1 LTDCSLLPTNAQ
13 HRRNSGNLR
22 NQRNLRLKKN
32 SNRMNTELAIANF
45 VDQHHSEQIE
55 FLREI
60 VRVPSDTPPGNNTPA
75 AEKSAELLTKKGFNV
90 ERFVVP
96 ADRVRDYGMQS
107 ITNLI
112 VRQKFG
118 AGTGPTIALNA
129 HGDVVPPGDG
139 WSFDPYGG
147 EIKDGRMYARG
158 VAVSKSD
165 IASFTYAIEALKA
178 AEKAGAKLNGT
189 VELHLTYDE
198 EFGGLLGPGYLLEQK
213 ATKPDYVIGASFS
226 YAIVTAHNGCLQ
238 FEVTVH
244 GTATHGSMP
253 ETGHDAL
260 QATNAILN
268 AIYGK
273 LPDLQKIKSN
283 VAGIGSPTMIVGQIS
298 GGTNTNVVPGKVV
311 FKMDRRM
318 VPEENPAEVEAQV
331 RAIIEGAV
339 AGRTGIRM
347 EIKRLLLANAL
358 KPLPGNAKLVGALQ
372 KHGERVFGEPIPAV
386 GVPLYTDARLY
397 GEAGIPV
404 VLYGAGPRTVP
415 ESNAKRADE
424 NLVLEDLRK
433 ATQVVACAVAELL
446 S

>member
-1 LTDCSLLPTNAQ
+1 MNA
-13 HRRNSGNLR
+13 HD
-22 NQRNLRLKKN
+22 
-32 SNRMNTELAIANF
+32 TIAPY
-45 VDQHHSEQIE
+45 VDAHHAQQIE
-55 FLREI
+55 FLRQI
-60 VRVPSDTPPGNNTPA
+60 VRVPSDTPTGNNNPP
-75 AEKSAELLTKKGFNV
+75 AEKAAELLTAKGYTV
-90 ERFVVP
+90 ERFAVP
-96 ADRVRDYGMQS
+96 DDRVRDYGMVS
-107 ITNLI
+107 VTNLI
-112 VRQKFG
+112 VRHKFG
-118 AGTGPTIALNA
+118 NGGPTVALNA

-139 WSFDPYGG
+139 WSFDPYDGNV
-147 EIKDGRMYARG
+147 KDGRMYGRG

-165 IASFTYAIEALKA
+165 IASFTFALDALQA

-189 VELHLTYDE
+189 VELHFTYDE
-198 EFGGLLGPGYLLEQK
+198 EFGGLLGPGYLLEIN

-253 ETGHDAL
+253 ETGNDAL
-260 QATNAILN
+260 QAANAILN

-273 LPDLQKIKSN
+273 LPDLGKIKSK
-283 VAGIGSPTMIVGQIS
+283 VVGIGSPTMLVGQIN

-311 FKMDRRM
+311 LKMDRRM
-318 VPEENPAEVEAQV
+318 IPEEYPAEVEAQV
-331 RAIIEGAV
+331 RAMIEGAV
-339 AGRTGIRM
+339 AGRTGIRV
-347 EIKRLLLANAL
+347 EIKRILLANAM
-358 KPLPGNAKLVGALQ
+358 KPVAGQEKLVAALQ
-372 KHGERVFGEPIPAV
+372 KHGERVFGEPIPTI

-397 GEAGIPV
+397 AEAGIPV

-424 NLVLEDLRK
+424 NLLLEDLRK

>member
-1 LTDCSLLPTNAQ
+1 MTIEATLAQ
-13 HRRNSGNLR
+13 FIDS
-22 NQRNLRLKKN
+22 
-32 SNRMNTELAIANF
+32 
-45 VDQHHSEQIE
+45 HHAEQIE
-55 FLREI
+55 FLRQI
-60 VRVPSDTPPGNNTPA
+60 VRVPSDTPPGNNNPP
-75 AEKSAELLTKKGFNV
+75 AEKAAELLTAKGYNV
-90 ERFVVP
+90 ERFAVP
-96 ADRVRDYGMQS
+96 EQRVRDYGMQS

-118 AGTGPTIALNA
+118 TGTGPTIALNA
-129 HGDVVPPGDG
+129 HGDVVPPGEG

-147 EIKDGRMYARG
+147 EVRDGRMYARG

-165 IASFTYAIEALKA
+165 IAGFTFALDALKA
-178 AEKAGAKLNGT
+178 AERAGAKLNGN

-260 QATNAILN
+260 QAANAILN

-273 LPDLQKIKSN
+273 LPDLAKIKSK
-283 VAGIGSPTMIVGQIS
+283 VPGINTPTMLVGQIA

-311 FKMDRRM
+311 MKMDRRLI
-318 VPEENPAEVEAQV
+318 PEENPAEVEAQV
-331 RAIIEGAV
+331 RAMIEGAV
-339 AGRTGIRM
+339 AGRTGIRV
-347 EIKRLLLANAL
+347 EIKRILLANAL
-358 KPLPGNAKLVGALQ
+358 KPLPGNAKLVAALQ
-372 KHGERVFGEPIPAV
+372 KHGERIMGEPIPAI

-424 NLVLEDLRK
+424 NLLLEDLRK
-433 ATQVVACAVAELL
+433 ATQVVACAVADLL

>member
-1 LTDCSLLPTNAQ
+1 MTIES
-13 HRRNSGNLR
+13 
-22 NQRNLRLKKN
+22 
-32 SNRMNTELAIANF
+32 AIAQY
-45 VDQHHSEQIE
+45 VDAHHAEQIE
-55 FLREI
+55 FLRQI
-60 VRVPSDTPPGNNTPA
+60 VRVPSDTPPGNNNPP
-75 AEKSAELLTKKGFNV
+75 AEKAAALLTTRGYSV

-96 ADRVRDYGMQS
+96 EERVRDYGMLS
-107 ITNLI
+107 LTNLI
-112 VRQKFG
+112 VRHKFG
-118 AGTGPTIALNA
+118 SGGPIIALNA

-147 EIKDGRMYARG
+147 EVKDGRMYGRG

-165 IASFTYAIEALKA
+165 IASFTFALEALKA
-178 AEKAGAKLNGT
+178 AEKEGAKLNGT
-189 VELHLTYDE
+189 VELHFTYDE
-198 EFGGLLGPGYLLEQK
+198 EFGGLLGPGYLLEIN

-253 ETGHDAL
+253 ETGDDAL
-260 QATNAILN
+260 QAANAILS

-273 LPDLQKIKSN
+273 LPDLGKIKSK
-283 VAGIGSPTMIVGQIS
+283 VAGINTPTMLVGQII

-318 VPEENPAEVEAQV
+318 IPEEYPAEVEAQV
-331 RAIIEGAV
+331 RALIEGAV
-339 AGRTGIRM
+339 AGRTGIRV
-347 EIKRLLLANAL
+347 EIKRILLANAM
-358 KPLPGNAKLVGALQ
+358 KPVAGQEKLVAALQ

-424 NLVLEDLRK
+424 NLLLEDLRK

-446 S
+446 A

>member
-1 LTDCSLLPTNAQ
+1 
-13 HRRNSGNLR
+13 
-22 NQRNLRLKKN
+22 
-32 SNRMNTELAIANF
+32 MNTQDTLAQYI
-45 VDQHHSEQIE
+45 DTHHAEQIE
-55 FLREI
+55 FLRQI
-60 VRVPSDTPPGNNTPA
+60 VRVPSDTPPGNNNPPA
-75 AEKSAELLTKKGFNV
+75 ERAAELLKAKGYTV
-90 ERFVVP
+90 ERFAVP
-96 ADRVRDYGMQS
+96 DERVRDYGMVS
-107 ITNLI
+107 VTNLI
-112 VRQKFG
+112 VRHKFG
-118 AGTGPTIALNA
+118 SGGPTIALNA

-147 EIKDGRMYARG
+147 EVKDGRMYGRG

-165 IASFTYAIEALKA
+165 VASFTFALDALKA
-178 AEKAGAKLNGT
+178 AEKAGAKFNGT
-189 VELHLTYDE
+189 VELHFTYDE
-198 EFGGLLGPGYLLEQK
+198 EFGGLLGPGYLLEIN

-253 ETGHDAL
+253 ETGDDAL
-260 QATNAILN
+260 QAANAILN

-273 LPDLQKIKSN
+273 LPDLGKIKSK
-283 VAGIGSPTMIVGQIS
+283 VAGINTPTMLVGQIN

-311 FKMDRRM
+311 LKMDRRM
-318 VPEENPAEVEAQV
+318 IPEEYPAEVEAQV
-331 RAIIEGAV
+331 RAMIEGAV
-339 AGRTGIRM
+339 AGRTGIRV
-347 EIKRLLLANAL
+347 EIKRILLANAM
-358 KPLPGNAKLVGALQ
+358 KPVAGQEKLVAALQ

-424 NLVLEDLRK
+424 NLLLEDLRK
-433 ATQVVACAVAELL
+433 ATQVVACAVADLL

>member
-1 LTDCSLLPTNAQ
+1 MTIETTLTQFIDA
-13 HRRNSGNLR
+13 
-22 NQRNLRLKKN
+22 
-32 SNRMNTELAIANF
+32 
-45 VDQHHSEQIE
+45 HHAEQIE
-55 FLREI
+55 FLRQI
-60 VRVPSDTPPGNNTPA
+60 VRVPSDTPPGNNNPPA
-75 AEKSAELLTKKGFNV
+75 QKAAELLTVRGYTV
-90 ERFVVP
+90 ERFAVP
-96 ADRVRDYGMQS
+96 EQRVRDYGMQS

-118 AGTGPTIALNA
+118 PGTGPTIALNA
-129 HGDVVPPGDG
+129 HGDVVPPGEG

-147 EIKDGRMYARG
+147 EVKDGRMYARG

-165 IASFTYAIEALKA
+165 IAGFTFALDALKA
-178 AEKAGAKLNGT
+178 AEKAGAKLNGN

-260 QATNAILN
+260 QAANAILS

-273 LPDLQKIKSN
+273 LPDLAKIKSK
-283 VAGIGSPTMIVGQIS
+283 VPGINTPTMLVGQIA

-311 FKMDRRM
+311 MKMDRRM
-318 VPEENPAEVEAQV
+318 IPEENPAEVEAQV
-331 RAIIEGAV
+331 RAMIEGAV
-339 AGRTGIRM
+339 AGRTGIRV

-358 KPLPGNAKLVGALQ
+358 KPLPGQQRLVAALQ
-372 KHGERVFGEPIPAV
+372 RHGERIMGEPIPAI

-424 NLVLEDLRK
+424 NLLLEDLRR

-446 S
+446 SS

>member
-1 LTDCSLLPTNAQ
+1 MTIES
-13 HRRNSGNLR
+13 
-22 NQRNLRLKKN
+22 
-32 SNRMNTELAIANF
+32 AIAQY
-45 VDQHHSEQIE
+45 VDAHHAEQIE
-55 FLREI
+55 FLRQI
-60 VRVPSDTPPGNNTPA
+60 VRVPSDTPPGNNNPP
-75 AEKSAELLTKKGFNV
+75 AEKAAALLTTRGYSV

-96 ADRVRDYGMQS
+96 EERVRDYGMLS
-107 ITNLI
+107 LTNLI
-112 VRQKFG
+112 VRHKFG
-118 AGTGPTIALNA
+118 SGGPTIALNA

-147 EIKDGRMYARG
+147 EVKDGRMYGRG

-165 IASFTYAIEALKA
+165 IASFTFALEALKA
-178 AEKAGAKLNGT
+178 AEKEGAKLNGT
-189 VELHLTYDE
+189 VELHFTYDE
-198 EFGGLLGPGYLLEQK
+198 EFGGLLGPGYLLEIN

-253 ETGHDAL
+253 ETGDDAL
-260 QATNAILN
+260 QAANAILS

-273 LPDLQKIKSN
+273 LPDLGKIKSK
-283 VAGIGSPTMIVGQIS
+283 VAGINTPTMLVGQII

-318 VPEENPAEVEAQV
+318 IPEEYPAEVEAQV
-331 RAIIEGAV
+331 RALIEGAV
-339 AGRTGIRM
+339 AGRTGIRV
-347 EIKRLLLANAL
+347 EIKRILLANAM
-358 KPLPGNAKLVGALQ
+358 KPVAGQEKLVAALQ

-424 NLVLEDLRK
+424 NLLLEDLRK

-446 S
+446 A

>member
-1 LTDCSLLPTNAQ
+1 MTIDATLAQ
-13 HRRNSGNLR
+13 FID
-22 NQRNLRLKKN
+22 
-32 SNRMNTELAIANF
+32 A
-45 VDQHHSEQIE
+45 HHPEQIE
-55 FLREI
+55 FLRQI
-60 VRVPSDTPPGNNTPA
+60 VRVPSDTPPGNNNPP
-75 AEKSAELLTKKGFNV
+75 AEKAAELLTAKGYTV
-90 ERFVVP
+90 ERFAVP
-96 ADRVRDYGMQS
+96 EQRVRDYGMQS

-129 HGDVVPPGDG
+129 HGDVVPPGEG

-147 EIKDGRMYARG
+147 DVKDGRMYARG

-165 IASFTYAIEALKA
+165 IAGFTFALDALKA
-178 AEKAGAKLNGT
+178 AEMAGARLNGN

-260 QATNAILN
+260 QAANAILN

-273 LPDLQKIKSN
+273 LPDLAKIKSK
-283 VAGIGSPTMIVGQIS
+283 VPGINTPTMLVGQIA

-311 FKMDRRM
+311 MKMDRRLI
-318 VPEENPAEVEAQV
+318 PEENPVEVEAQV
-331 RAIIEGAV
+331 RAMIEGAV
-339 AGRTGIRM
+339 AGRTGIRV
-347 EIKRLLLANAL
+347 EIKRILLANAL
-358 KPLPGNAKLVGALQ
+358 KPLPGNAKLVAALQ
-372 KHGERVFGEPIPAV
+372 KHGERVMGEPIPAI

-424 NLVLEDLRK
+424 NLLLEDLRK
-433 ATQVVACAVAELL
+433 ATQVVACAVADLL

>member
-1 LTDCSLLPTNAQ
+1 MTIEATLAQ
-13 HRRNSGNLR
+13 FIDS
-22 NQRNLRLKKN
+22 
-32 SNRMNTELAIANF
+32 
-45 VDQHHSEQIE
+45 HHAEQIE
-55 FLREI
+55 FLRQI
-60 VRVPSDTPPGNNTPA
+60 VRVPSDTPPGHNNPP
-75 AEKSAELLTKKGFNV
+75 AEKAAELLTAKGYNV
-90 ERFVVP
+90 ERFAVP
-96 ADRVRDYGMQS
+96 EQRVRDYGMQS

-112 VRQKFG
+112 VRQRFG
-118 AGTGPTIALNA
+118 TGTGPTIALNA
-129 HGDVVPPGDG
+129 HGDVVPPGEG

-147 EIKDGRMYARG
+147 EVRDGRMYARG

-165 IASFTYAIEALKA
+165 IAGFTFALDALKA
-178 AEKAGAKLNGT
+178 AERAGAKLNGN

-198 EFGGLLGPGYLLEQK
+198 EFGGLAGPGYLLEQK

-260 QATNAILN
+260 QAANAILN

-273 LPDLQKIKSN
+273 LPDLAKIKSK
-283 VAGIGSPTMIVGQIS
+283 VPGINTPTMLVGQIA

-311 FKMDRRM
+311 MKMDRRLI
-318 VPEENPAEVEAQV
+318 PEENPAEVEAQV
-331 RAIIEGAV
+331 RAMIEGAV
-339 AGRTGIRM
+339 AGRTGIRV
-347 EIKRLLLANAL
+347 EIKRILLANAL
-358 KPLPGNAKLVGALQ
+358 KPLPGNAKLVAALQ
-372 KHGERVFGEPIPAV
+372 KHGERIMGEPIPAI

-424 NLVLEDLRK
+424 NLLLEDLRK
-433 ATQVVACAVAELL
+433 ATQVVACAVADLL

>member
-1 LTDCSLLPTNAQ
+1 
-13 HRRNSGNLR
+13 
-22 NQRNLRLKKN
+22 
-32 SNRMNTELAIANF
+32 MNTESIIAQF
-45 VDQHHSEQIE
+45 IDQHHADQIE

-60 VRVPSDTPPGNNTPA
+60 VRVPSDTPPGNNAPA
-75 AEKSAELLTKKGFNV
+75 SEKAAELLAKKGFNV

-96 ADRVRDYGMQS
+96 TDRVRDYGMQS

-118 AGTGPTIALNA
+118 AADSHKGPTIALNA

-213 ATKPDYVIGASFS
+213 VTKPDYVIGASFS

-260 QATNAILN
+260 QAANAILN

-273 LPDLQKIKSN
+273 LPDLQKIKSK
-283 VAGIGSPTMIVGQIS
+283 VAGIGSPTMIVGRIE
-298 GGTNTNVVPGKVV
+298 GGTNTNVVPGKVIV
-311 FKMDRRM
+311 KMDRRM
-318 VPEENPAEVEAQV
+318 IPEEDPATVEAEV
-331 RAIIEGAV
+331 RAIIQGAV
-339 AGRTGIRM
+339 AGRAGIRV

-358 KPLPGNAKLVGALQ
+358 KPLPGNAKLVAALQ
-372 KHGERVFGEPIPAV
+372 AHGERVFGEPIPAV

-404 VLYGAGPRTVP
+404 VLYGAGPRTVM

-424 NLVLEDLRK
+424 NLMLEDLRK
-433 ATQVVACAVAELL
+433 ATQVVACAVADLL
-446 S
+446 R

>member
-1 LTDCSLLPTNAQ
+1 MT
-13 HRRNSGNLR
+13 
-22 NQRNLRLKKN
+22 
-32 SNRMNTELAIANF
+32 TEQTIAHY
-45 VDQHHSEQIE
+45 VDEHHAEQVE
-55 FLREI
+55 FLRQI
-60 VRVPSDTPPGNNTPA
+60 VRVPSDTPPGNNNPPA
-75 AEKSAELLTKKGFNV
+75 ERAAELLTAKGYNV
-90 ERFVVP
+90 ERFAVP
-96 ADRVRDYGMQS
+96 EARVREYGMES
-107 ITNLI
+107 VTNLI
-112 VRQKFG
+112 VRHKFG
-118 AGTGPTIALNA
+118 NGGPTIALNA

-147 EIKDGRMYARG
+147 EVKDGRMYGRG

-165 IASFTYAIEALKA
+165 IASFTFALDALQA
-178 AEKAGAKLNGT
+178 AEKAGTKLNGA

-198 EFGGLLGPGYLLEQK
+198 EFGGLVGPGYLLEIG

-253 ETGHDAL
+253 ETGDDAL
-260 QATNAILN
+260 QAANAILN

-273 LPDLQKIKSN
+273 LPDLGKMRSK
-283 VAGIGSPTMIVGQIS
+283 VAGISSPTMLVGQIN

-311 FKMDRRM
+311 LKMDRRM
-318 VPEENPAEVEAQV
+318 IPEENPAEVEAEV

-339 AGRTGIRM
+339 AGKTGIRV
-347 EIKRLLLANAL
+347 EIKRLLLANAM
-358 KPLPGNAKLVGALQ
+358 KPLPGQAPLVAALQ
-372 KHGERVFGEPIPAV
+372 KHGERVFGEPIPAI

-424 NLVLEDLRK
+424 NLLLEDLRK

-446 S
+446 QTS

>member
-1 LTDCSLLPTNAQ
+1 MTIEQKISQ
-13 HRRNSGNLR
+13 
-22 NQRNLRLKKN
+22 
-32 SNRMNTELAIANF
+32 F
-45 VDQHHSEQIE
+45 VDTHHAEQIE
-55 FLREI
+55 FLRHV
-60 VRVPSDTPPGNNTPA
+60 VRVPSDTPPGNNAPA
-75 AEKSAELLTKKGFNV
+75 AEKAAELLTKKGFSV

-96 ADRVRDYGMQS
+96 EARVRDYGMQS
-107 ITNLI
+107 VTNLI

-129 HGDVVPPGDG
+129 HGDAVPPGDG

-178 AEKAGAKLNGT
+178 AEASGEKLNGN

-213 ATKPDYVIGASFS
+213 TTKPDYVLAAGFS
-226 YAIVTAHNGCLQ
+226 YNIVTAHNGCLQ
-238 FEVTVH
+238 FEVTIH
-244 GTATHGSMP
+244 GTATHGAMP

-260 QATNAILN
+260 QAANAILN

-273 LPDLQKIKSN
+273 LPDLGKIKSK
-283 VAGIGSPTMIVGQIS
+283 VEGINTPTMLVGQIM
-298 GGTNTNVVPGKVV
+298 GGTNTNVVPGRVIL
-311 FKMDRRM
+311 KMDRRM

-331 RAIIEGAV
+331 RAMIEGAV
-339 AGRTGIRM
+339 SGRSGIRV

-358 KPLPGNAKLVGALQ
+358 KPLPGNVCLVAALQ
-372 KHGERVFGEPIPAV
+372 KHGQRVFGEPIAAG

-424 NLVLEDLRK
+424 NLLLEDLRR

-446 S
+446 A

>member
-1 LTDCSLLPTNAQ
+1 MTMTPEQTIRQ
-13 HRRNSGNLR
+13 
-22 NQRNLRLKKN
+22 
-32 SNRMNTELAIANF
+32 F
-45 VDQHHSEQIE
+45 VDSHHTEQVE
-55 FLREI
+55 FLRQI
-60 VRVPSDTPPGNNTPA
+60 VRLPSDTPPGNNAPA
-75 AEKSAELLTKKGFNV
+75 AKKAAELLTQKGFIV

-96 ADRVRDYGMQS
+96 SDRVRDYGMQS

-147 EIKDGRMYARG
+147 EIKNGRMYARG

-178 AEKAGAKLNGT
+178 AEMAGAKLNGT

-213 ATKPDYVIGASFS
+213 VTKPDYVIGASFS

-238 FEVTVH
+238 FEITVH

-260 QATNAILN
+260 HAANAILN
-268 AIYGK
+268 AIYGN
-273 LPDLQKIKSN
+273 LPELKKIKSN
-283 VAGIGSPTMIVGQIS
+283 VGGITSPTMIVGQIN
-298 GGTNTNVVPGKVV
+298 GGTNTNVVPGKVIL
-311 FKMDRRM
+311 KMDRRM
-318 VPEENPAEVEAQV
+318 IPEENPAQVEAQV
-331 RAIIEGAV
+331 RALIEEAV
-339 AGRTGIRM
+339 RGRPGIRA
-347 EIKRLLLANAL
+347 EIKRLLLADAL
-358 KPLPGNAKLVGALQ
+358 KPLPGNTKLVAALQ

-424 NLVLEDLRK
+424 NLLLEDLRK
-433 ATQVVACAVAELL
+433 ATQVVACAVADLL
-446 S
+446 R

>member
-1 LTDCSLLPTNAQ
+1 
-13 HRRNSGNLR
+13 
-22 NQRNLRLKKN
+22 
-32 SNRMNTELAIANF
+32 MNTQDTIGQYI
-45 VDQHHSEQIE
+45 DTHHAEQIE
-55 FLREI
+55 FLRHI
-60 VRVPSDTPPGNNTPA
+60 VRVPSDTPPGNNYLP
-75 AEKSAELLTKKGFNV
+75 AEKAAELLTAKGYTV
-90 ERFVVP
+90 EWYAVP
-96 ADRVRDYGMQS
+96 DERVRDYGMVS
-107 ITNLI
+107 VANLI
-112 VRQKFG
+112 VRHKFG
-118 AGTGPTIALNA
+118 SGGPTVALNA

-147 EIKDGRMYARG
+147 EVQDGRMYGRG

-165 IASFTYAIEALKA
+165 IASFTFALDALQA
-178 AEKAGAKLNGT
+178 AEKAGARFNGT
-189 VELHLTYDE
+189 VELHFTYDE
-198 EFGGLLGPGYLLEQK
+198 EFGGLLGPGYLLEID

-253 ETGHDAL
+253 ETGDDAL
-260 QATNAILN
+260 QGANAILN

-273 LPDLQKIKSN
+273 LPDLGKIKSK
-283 VAGIGSPTMIVGQIS
+283 VAGINTPTMLVGQIN

-311 FKMDRRM
+311 LKMDRRM
-318 VPEENPAEVEAQV
+318 IPEEYPADVEAEV
-331 RAIIEGAV
+331 RAMIEGAV
-339 AGRTGIRM
+339 AGRTGIRV
-347 EIKRLLLANAL
+347 EIKRILLANAMQ
-358 KPLPGNAKLVGALQ
+358 PVAGQEKLVAALQ

-424 NLVLEDLRK
+424 NLLLEDLRK

-446 S
+446 K

>member
-1 LTDCSLLPTNAQ
+1 MTIEATLAQ
-13 HRRNSGNLR
+13 FIDS
-22 NQRNLRLKKN
+22 
-32 SNRMNTELAIANF
+32 
-45 VDQHHSEQIE
+45 HHAEQIE
-55 FLREI
+55 FLRQI
-60 VRVPSDTPPGNNTPA
+60 VRVPSDTPPGNNNPP
-75 AEKSAELLTKKGFNV
+75 AEKAAELLTAKGYTV
-90 ERFVVP
+90 ERFAVP
-96 ADRVRDYGMQS
+96 EQRVRDYGMQS

-129 HGDVVPPGDG
+129 HGDVVPPGEG

-147 EIKDGRMYARG
+147 EVKDGRMYARG

-165 IASFTYAIEALKA
+165 IAGFTFALDALKA
-178 AEKAGAKLNGT
+178 AEKAGAKLNGN

-198 EFGGLLGPGYLLEQK
+198 EFGGLAGPGYLLEQK

-226 YAIVTAHNGCLQ
+226 YTIVTAHNGCLQ

-260 QATNAILN
+260 QAANAILN

-273 LPDLQKIKSN
+273 LPDLAKIKSK
-283 VAGIGSPTMIVGQIS
+283 VPGINTPTMLVGQIA

-311 FKMDRRM
+311 MKMDRRLI
-318 VPEENPAEVEAQV
+318 PEENPAEVEAQV
-331 RAIIEGAV
+331 RAMIEGAV
-339 AGRTGIRM
+339 AGRTGIRV
-347 EIKRLLLANAL
+347 EIKRILLANAL
-358 KPLPGNAKLVGALQ
+358 KPLAGNAKLVAALQ
-372 KHGERVFGEPIPAV
+372 KHGERIMGEPIPAI

-424 NLVLEDLRK
+424 NLLLEDLRK
-433 ATQVVACAVAELL
+433 ATQVVACAVADLL

>member
-1 LTDCSLLPTNAQ
+1 MTIEANIAQ
-13 HRRNSGNLR
+13 YIDS
-22 NQRNLRLKKN
+22 
-32 SNRMNTELAIANF
+32 
-45 VDQHHSEQIE
+45 HHPEQIE
-55 FLREI
+55 FLRQI
-60 VRVPSDTPPGNNTPA
+60 VRVPSDTPPGNNNPP
-75 AEKSAELLTKKGFNV
+75 AEKAAELLTAKGYTV
-90 ERFVVP
+90 ERVAVP
-96 ADRVRDYGMQS
+96 EQRVRDYGMQS

-129 HGDVVPPGDG
+129 HGDVVPPGEG

-147 EIKDGRMYARG
+147 EIRDGRMYARG

-165 IASFTYAIEALKA
+165 IASFTFALDALRA
-178 AEKAGAKLNGT
+178 AEKAGARLNGT

-213 ATKPDYVIGASFS
+213 ATRPDYVIGASFS

-260 QATNAILN
+260 QAANAILN

-273 LPDLQKIKSN
+273 LPDLAKIKSK
-283 VAGIGSPTMIVGQIS
+283 VPGINTPTMLVGQIA

-311 FKMDRRM
+311 MKMDRRLI
-318 VPEENPAEVEAQV
+318 PEENPVEVEAQV
-331 RAIIEGAV
+331 RAMIEGAV
-339 AGRTGIRM
+339 AGRTGIRV
-347 EIKRLLLANAL
+347 EIRRILLANAL
-358 KPLPGNAKLVGALQ
+358 KPLPEHEKLVAALQ
-372 KHGERVFGEPIPAV
+372 KHGERIMGEPIPAI

-424 NLVLEDLRK
+424 NLLLEDLRK
-433 ATQVVACAVAELL
+433 ATQVVACALADLL

>member
-1 LTDCSLLPTNAQ
+1 MTIEATLAQ
-13 HRRNSGNLR
+13 FIDS
-22 NQRNLRLKKN
+22 
-32 SNRMNTELAIANF
+32 
-45 VDQHHSEQIE
+45 HHAEQIE
-55 FLREI
+55 FLRQI
-60 VRVPSDTPPGNNTPA
+60 VRVPSDTPPGNNNPP
-75 AEKSAELLTKKGFNV
+75 AEKAAELLTAKGYNV
-90 ERFVVP
+90 ERFAVP
-96 ADRVRDYGMQS
+96 EQRVRDYGMQS

-118 AGTGPTIALNA
+118 TGTGPTIVFNA
-129 HGDVVPPGDG
+129 YGDVVPPGEG

-147 EIKDGRMYARG
+147 EVRDGRMYARG

-165 IASFTYAIEALKA
+165 IAGFTFALDALKA
-178 AEKAGAKLNGT
+178 AERAGAKLNGN

-198 EFGGLLGPGYLLEQK
+198 EFGGLAGPGYLLEQK

-226 YAIVTAHNGCLQ
+226 YTIVTAHNGCLQ

-260 QATNAILN
+260 QAANAILN

-273 LPDLQKIKSN
+273 LPDLAKIKSK
-283 VAGIGSPTMIVGQIS
+283 VPGINTPTMLVGQIA

-311 FKMDRRM
+311 MKMDRRLI
-318 VPEENPAEVEAQV
+318 PEENPAEVEAQV
-331 RAIIEGAV
+331 RAMIEGAV
-339 AGRTGIRM
+339 AGRTGIRV
-347 EIKRLLLANAL
+347 EIKRILLANAL
-358 KPLPGNAKLVGALQ
+358 KPLPGNAKLVAALQ
-372 KHGERVFGEPIPAV
+372 KHGERIMGEPIPAI

-424 NLVLEDLRK
+424 NLLLEDLRK
-433 ATQVVACAVAELL
+433 ATQVVACAVADLL

>member
-1 LTDCSLLPTNAQ
+1 MPTDPETNRRTTFMTIEANIAQ
-13 HRRNSGNLR
+13 YIDS
-22 NQRNLRLKKN
+22 
-32 SNRMNTELAIANF
+32 
-45 VDQHHSEQIE
+45 HHPEQIE
-55 FLREI
+55 FLRQI
-60 VRVPSDTPPGNNTPA
+60 VRVPSDTPPGNNNPP
-75 AEKSAELLTKKGFNV
+75 AEKAAELLTAKGYTV
-90 ERFVVP
+90 ERVAVP
-96 ADRVRDYGMQS
+96 EQRVRDYGMQS

-129 HGDVVPPGDG
+129 HGDVVPPGEG

-147 EIKDGRMYARG
+147 EIRDGRMYARG

-165 IASFTYAIEALKA
+165 IASFTFALDALRA
-178 AEKAGAKLNGT
+178 AEKAGARLNGT

-213 ATKPDYVIGASFS
+213 ATRPDYVIGASFS

-260 QATNAILN
+260 QAANAILN

-273 LPDLQKIKSN
+273 LPDLAKIKSK
-283 VAGIGSPTMIVGQIS
+283 VPGINTPTMLVGQIA

-311 FKMDRRM
+311 MKMDRRLI
-318 VPEENPAEVEAQV
+318 PEENPVEVEAQV
-331 RAIIEGAV
+331 RAMIEGAV
-339 AGRTGIRM
+339 AGRTGIRV
-347 EIKRLLLANAL
+347 EIRRILLANAL
-358 KPLPGNAKLVGALQ
+358 KPLPEHEKLVAALQ
-372 KHGERVFGEPIPAV
+372 KHGERIMGEPIPAI

-424 NLVLEDLRK
+424 NLLLEDLRK
-433 ATQVVACAVAELL
+433 ATQVVACALADLL

>member
-1 LTDCSLLPTNAQ
+1 MTIDATLAQ
-13 HRRNSGNLR
+13 FIDS
-22 NQRNLRLKKN
+22 
-32 SNRMNTELAIANF
+32 
-45 VDQHHSEQIE
+45 HHAEQIE
-55 FLREI
+55 FLRQI
-60 VRVPSDTPPGNNTPA
+60 VRVPSDTPPGNNNPP
-75 AEKSAELLTKKGFNV
+75 AEKAAELLTAKGYNV
-90 ERFVVP
+90 ERFAVP
-96 ADRVRDYGMQS
+96 EQRVRDYGMQS

-118 AGTGPTIALNA
+118 TGTGPTIALNA
-129 HGDVVPPGDG
+129 HGDVVPPGEG

-147 EIKDGRMYARG
+147 DVRDGRMYARG

-165 IASFTYAIEALKA
+165 IAGFTFALDALKA
-178 AEKAGAKLNGT
+178 AERAGAKLNGN

-226 YAIVTAHNGCLQ
+226 YTIVTAHNGCLQ

-260 QATNAILN
+260 QAANAILN

-273 LPDLQKIKSN
+273 LPDLAKIKSK
-283 VAGIGSPTMIVGQIS
+283 VPGINTPTMLVGQIA

-311 FKMDRRM
+311 MKMDRRLI
-318 VPEENPAEVEAQV
+318 PEENPAEVEAQV
-331 RAIIEGAV
+331 RAMIEGAV
-339 AGRTGIRM
+339 AGRTGIRV
-347 EIKRLLLANAL
+347 EIKRILLANAL
-358 KPLPGNAKLVGALQ
+358 KPLPGNAKLVAALQ
-372 KHGERVFGEPIPAV
+372 KHGERIMGEPIPAI

-424 NLVLEDLRK
+424 NLLLEDLRK
-433 ATQVVACAVAELL
+433 ATQVVACAVADLL

>member
-1 LTDCSLLPTNAQ
+1 MSITQTLSTY
-13 HRRNSGNLR
+13 
-22 NQRNLRLKKN
+22 
-32 SNRMNTELAIANF
+32 I
-45 VDQHHSEQIE
+45 DQHHAEQIE
-55 FLREI
+55 FLRQI
-60 VRVPSDTPPGNNTPA
+60 VRVPSDTPPGNNAPA
-75 AEKSAELLTKKGFNV
+75 AEKAAELLTKKGFHV

-96 ADRVRDYGMQS
+96 EARVRDYGMQS
-107 ITNLI
+107 VTNLI

-118 AGTGPTIALNA
+118 AGAGPTIALNA

-165 IASFTYAIEALKA
+165 IASYTYAIEALKA
-178 AEKAGAKLNGT
+178 AEAAGEKLNGNI
-189 VELHLTYDE
+189 ELHLTYDE
-198 EFGGLLGPGYLLEQK
+198 EFGGILGPGYLLEQK
-213 ATKPDYVIGASFS
+213 ATTPDYVLAAGFS
-226 YAIVTAHNGCLQ
+226 YNIVTAHNGCLQ
-238 FEVTVH
+238 FEITVH
-244 GTATHGSMP
+244 GTATHGAMP

-260 QATNAILN
+260 QAANAILN

-273 LPDLQKIKSN
+273 LPDLAKIKSK
-283 VAGIGSPTMIVGQIS
+283 VDGINTPTMLVGQIM
-298 GGTNTNVVPGKVV
+298 GGTNTNVVPGRVIL
-311 FKMDRRM
+311 KMDRRM

-331 RAIIEGAV
+331 RAMIEGAV
-339 AGRTGIRM
+339 VGRSGIRV

-358 KPLPGNAKLVGALQ
+358 KPLPGNLRLVAALQ
-372 KHGERVFGEPIPAV
+372 KHGERVFGEPIEAG

-424 NLVLEDLRK
+424 NLLLEDLRK
-433 ATQVVACAVAELL
+433 ATQVVACAVAEML

>member
-1 LTDCSLLPTNAQ
+1 MTIEATLAQ
-13 HRRNSGNLR
+13 FIDS
-22 NQRNLRLKKN
+22 
-32 SNRMNTELAIANF
+32 
-45 VDQHHSEQIE
+45 HHAEQIE
-55 FLREI
+55 FLRQI
-60 VRVPSDTPPGNNTPA
+60 VRVPSDTPPGNNNPP
-75 AEKSAELLTKKGFNV
+75 AEKAAELLTAKGYNV
-90 ERFVVP
+90 ERFAVP
-96 ADRVRDYGMQS
+96 EQRVRDYGMQS

-118 AGTGPTIALNA
+118 TGTGPTIALNA
-129 HGDVVPPGDG
+129 HGDVVPPGEG

-147 EIKDGRMYARG
+147 EVRDGRMYARG

-165 IASFTYAIEALKA
+165 IAGFTFALDALKA
-178 AEKAGAKLNGT
+178 AERAGAKLNGN

-260 QATNAILN
+260 QAANAILS

-273 LPDLQKIKSN
+273 LPDLAKIKSK
-283 VAGIGSPTMIVGQIS
+283 VPGINTPTMLVGQIA

-311 FKMDRRM
+311 MKMDRRLI
-318 VPEENPAEVEAQV
+318 PEENPAEVEAQV
-331 RAIIEGAV
+331 RAMIEGAV
-339 AGRTGIRM
+339 AGRTGIRI
-347 EIKRLLLANAL
+347 EIKRILLANAL
-358 KPLPGNAKLVGALQ
+358 KPLPGNAKLVAALQ
-372 KHGERVFGEPIPAV
+372 KHGERIMGEPIPAI

-397 GEAGIPV
+397 GEAGVPV

-424 NLVLEDLRK
+424 NLLLEDLRK
-433 ATQVVACAVAELL
+433 ATQVVACAVADLL

>member
-1 LTDCSLLPTNAQ
+1 
-13 HRRNSGNLR
+13 
-22 NQRNLRLKKN
+22 
-32 SNRMNTELAIANF
+32 MNTQDTIGQYI
-45 VDQHHSEQIE
+45 DTHHAEQIE
-55 FLREI
+55 FLRHI
-60 VRVPSDTPPGNNTPA
+60 VRVPSDTPPGNNYLP
-75 AEKSAELLTKKGFNV
+75 AEKAAELLTAKGYTV
-90 ERFVVP
+90 EWYAVP
-96 ADRVRDYGMQS
+96 DERVRDYGMVS
-107 ITNLI
+107 VANLI
-112 VRQKFG
+112 VRHKFG
-118 AGTGPTIALNA
+118 SGGPTVALHA

-147 EIKDGRMYARG
+147 EVKDGRMYGRG

-165 IASFTYAIEALKA
+165 IASFTFALDALQA
-178 AEKAGAKLNGT
+178 AEKAGARFNGT
-189 VELHLTYDE
+189 VELHFTYDE
-198 EFGGLLGPGYLLEQK
+198 EFGGLLGPGYLLEID

-253 ETGHDAL
+253 ETGDDAL
-260 QATNAILN
+260 QGANAILN

-273 LPDLQKIKSN
+273 LPDLGKIKSK
-283 VAGIGSPTMIVGQIS
+283 VAGINTPTMLVGQIN

-311 FKMDRRM
+311 LKMDRRM
-318 VPEENPAEVEAQV
+318 IPEEYPAEVEAEV
-331 RAIIEGAV
+331 RAMIEGAV
-339 AGRTGIRM
+339 AGRTGIRV
-347 EIKRLLLANAL
+347 EIKRILLANAMQ
-358 KPLPGNAKLVGALQ
+358 PVAGQEKLVAALQ

-424 NLVLEDLRK
+424 NLLLEDLRK

-446 S
+446 K

>member
-1 LTDCSLLPTNAQ
+1 MTIEATLAQ
-13 HRRNSGNLR
+13 FIDS
-22 NQRNLRLKKN
+22 
-32 SNRMNTELAIANF
+32 
-45 VDQHHSEQIE
+45 HHAEQIE
-55 FLREI
+55 FLRQI
-60 VRVPSDTPPGNNTPA
+60 VRVPSDTPPGHNNPP
-75 AEKSAELLTKKGFNV
+75 AEKAAELLTAKGYNV
-90 ERFVVP
+90 ERFAVP
-96 ADRVRDYGMQS
+96 EQRVRDYGMQS

-118 AGTGPTIALNA
+118 TGTGPTIALNA
-129 HGDVVPPGDG
+129 HGDVVPPGEG

-147 EIKDGRMYARG
+147 EVRDGRMYARG

-165 IASFTYAIEALKA
+165 IAGFTFALDALKA
-178 AEKAGAKLNGT
+178 AERAGAKLNGN

-198 EFGGLLGPGYLLEQK
+198 EFGGLAGPGYLLEQK

-226 YAIVTAHNGCLQ
+226 YTIVTAHNGCLQ

-260 QATNAILN
+260 QAANAILN

-273 LPDLQKIKSN
+273 LPDLAKIKSK
-283 VAGIGSPTMIVGQIS
+283 VPGINTPTMLVGQIA

-311 FKMDRRM
+311 MKMDRRLI
-318 VPEENPAEVEAQV
+318 PEENPAEVGAQV
-331 RAIIEGAV
+331 RAMIEGAV
-339 AGRTGIRM
+339 AGRTGIRV
-347 EIKRLLLANAL
+347 EIKRILLANAL
-358 KPLPGNAKLVGALQ
+358 KPLPGNAKLVAALQ
-372 KHGERVFGEPIPAV
+372 KHGERIMGEPIPAI

-424 NLVLEDLRK
+424 NLLLEDLRK
-433 ATQVVACAVAELL
+433 ATQVVACAVADLL

>member
-1 LTDCSLLPTNAQ
+1 MTIEATLAQ
-13 HRRNSGNLR
+13 FIDS
-22 NQRNLRLKKN
+22 
-32 SNRMNTELAIANF
+32 
-45 VDQHHSEQIE
+45 HHAEQIE
-55 FLREI
+55 FLRQI
-60 VRVPSDTPPGNNTPA
+60 VRVPSDTPPGHNNPP
-75 AEKSAELLTKKGFNV
+75 AEKAAELLTAKGYTV
-90 ERFVVP
+90 ERFAVP
-96 ADRVRDYGMQS
+96 EQRVRDYGMQS

-129 HGDVVPPGDG
+129 HGDVVPPGEG

-147 EIKDGRMYARG
+147 EVKDGRMYARG

-165 IASFTYAIEALKA
+165 IAGFTFALDALKA
-178 AEKAGAKLNGT
+178 AEKAGAKLNGN

-226 YAIVTAHNGCLQ
+226 YTIVTAHNGCLQ

-260 QATNAILN
+260 QAANAILN

-273 LPDLQKIKSN
+273 LPDLAKIKSK
-283 VAGIGSPTMIVGQIS
+283 VPGINTPTMLVGQIA

-311 FKMDRRM
+311 MKMDRRLI
-318 VPEENPAEVEAQV
+318 PEENPAEVEAQV
-331 RAIIEGAV
+331 RAMIEGAV
-339 AGRTGIRM
+339 AGRTGIRV
-347 EIKRLLLANAL
+347 EIKRILLANAL
-358 KPLPGNAKLVGALQ
+358 KPLPGNAKLVAALQ
-372 KHGERVFGEPIPAV
+372 KHGERIMGEPIPAI

-424 NLVLEDLRK
+424 NLLLEDLRK
-433 ATQVVACAVAELL
+433 ATQVVACAVADLL

>member
-1 LTDCSLLPTNAQ
+1 MTIEATLAQ
-13 HRRNSGNLR
+13 FIDS
-22 NQRNLRLKKN
+22 
-32 SNRMNTELAIANF
+32 
-45 VDQHHSEQIE
+45 HHAEQIE
-55 FLREI
+55 FLRQI
-60 VRVPSDTPPGNNTPA
+60 VRVPSDTPPGNNNPP
-75 AEKSAELLTKKGFNV
+75 AEKAAELLTAKGYTV
-90 ERFVVP
+90 ERFAVP
-96 ADRVRDYGMQS
+96 EQRVRDYGMQS

-129 HGDVVPPGDG
+129 HGDVVPPGEG

-147 EIKDGRMYARG
+147 EVKDGRMYARG

-165 IASFTYAIEALKA
+165 IAGFTFALDALKA
-178 AEKAGAKLNGT
+178 AEKAGAKLNGN

-260 QATNAILN
+260 QAANAILN

-273 LPDLQKIKSN
+273 LPDLAKIKSK
-283 VAGIGSPTMIVGQIS
+283 VPGINTPTMLVGQIA

-311 FKMDRRM
+311 MKMDRRLI
-318 VPEENPAEVEAQV
+318 PEENPAEVEAQV
-331 RAIIEGAV
+331 RAMIEGAV
-339 AGRTGIRM
+339 AGRTGIRV
-347 EIKRLLLANAL
+347 EIKRILLANAL
-358 KPLPGNAKLVGALQ
+358 KPLAGNAKLVAALQ
-372 KHGERVFGEPIPAV
+372 KHGERIMGEPIPAI

-424 NLVLEDLRK
+424 NLLLEDLRK
-433 ATQVVACAVAELL
+433 ATQVVACAVADLL

>member
-1 LTDCSLLPTNAQ
+1 MTTESTATTIAQ
-13 HRRNSGNLR
+13 YVDAHHAD
-22 NQRNLRLKKN
+22 Q
-32 SNRMNTELAIANF
+32 IA
-45 VDQHHSEQIE
+45 

-60 VRVPSDTPPGNNTPA
+60 VRVPSDTPPGDNNPP
-75 AEKSAELLTKKGFNV
+75 AEKAAELLAARGYNV
-90 ERFVVP
+90 ERFAVP
-96 ADRVRDYGMQS
+96 EQRVRDYGMVS
-107 ITNLI
+107 VTNLI
-112 VRQKFG
+112 VRRKFG
-118 AGTGPTIALNA
+118 NGGPTIALNA

-147 EIKDGRMYARG
+147 EVKDGRMYGRG

-165 IASFTYAIEALKA
+165 IASFTFALDALKA

-189 VELHLTYDE
+189 VELHFTYDE
-198 EFGGLLGPGYLLEQK
+198 EFGGLVGPGYLLEQK
-213 ATKPDYVIGASFS
+213 ATKPDFVIGASFS

-260 QATNAILN
+260 QAANAILN

-273 LPDLQKIKSN
+273 LPDLGKIKSK
-283 VAGIGSPTMIVGQIS
+283 VAGINTPTMLVGQIS

-311 FKMDRRM
+311 LKMDRRM
-318 VPEENPAEVEAQV
+318 IPEENPAEVEAQV
-331 RAIIEGAV
+331 RAMIEGAV
-339 AGRTGIRM
+339 AGRSGIRV

-358 KPLPGNAKLVGALQ
+358 KPLPGQEKLVGALQ
-372 KHGERVFGEPIPAV
+372 KHGERVFGETLPAL

-424 NLVLEDLRK
+424 NLLLEDLRK

-446 S
+446 TA

>member
-1 LTDCSLLPTNAQ
+1 MT
-13 HRRNSGNLR
+13 
-22 NQRNLRLKKN
+22 
-32 SNRMNTELAIANF
+32 TESVIASY
-45 VDQHHSEQIE
+45 VDAHHAEQID
-55 FLREI
+55 FLRQI
-60 VRVPSDTPPGNNTPA
+60 VRVPSDTPPGNNNPP
-75 AEKSAELLTKKGFNV
+75 AEKAAALLRAKGYVV
-90 ERFVVP
+90 ERFAVP
-96 ADRVRDYGMQS
+96 DDRVRDYGMVS
-107 ITNLI
+107 VTNLI
-112 VRQKFG
+112 VRHTFG
-118 AGTGPTIALNA
+118 SGGPTIALNA

-147 EIKDGRMYARG
+147 EVKDGRMYGRG

-165 IASFTYAIEALKA
+165 IASFTFALDALQA
-178 AEKAGAKLNGT
+178 AEKAGAILNGS
-189 VELHLTYDE
+189 VELHFTYDE
-198 EFGGLLGPGYLLEQK
+198 EFGGLLGPDYLLEIK

-253 ETGHDAL
+253 ETGDDAL
-260 QATNAILN
+260 QAANAILN

-273 LPDLQKIKSN
+273 LPDLGKIKSK
-283 VAGIGSPTMIVGQIS
+283 VAGINTPTMLVGQIY

-311 FKMDRRM
+311 LKMDRRM
-318 VPEENPAEVEAQV
+318 IPEEYPAEIEAQV
-331 RAIIEGAV
+331 RAMIEGAV
-339 AGRTGIRM
+339 AGRTGIRV
-347 EIKRLLLANAL
+347 EIKRILLANAM
-358 KPLPGNAKLVGALQ
+358 KPVAGQEKLVAALQ
-372 KHGERVFGEPIPAV
+372 KHGERVFGEVIPAI

-424 NLVLEDLRK
+424 NLLLDDLRK

-446 S
+446 K